1 MGIFGKKKDK
11 VIDLREN
18 YKIPEKSF
26 AKVPAKNNSSDM
38 SAFGFMDNS
47 SSSSSSSNDSDYVNL
62 SSDNSDKKSKIAKR
76 LLDMT
81 DKLED
86 ISNQIY
92 HIKQRI
98 EIIEKKLKISYD

>member
-1 MGIFGKKKDK
+1 MGIFGKKRDN
-11 VIDLREN
+11 VIDLRGS

-26 AKVPAKNNSSDM
+26 AKVAVKKDSSDM

-47 SSSSSSSNDSDYVNL
+47 SSNSSSSNDSDYVNL
-62 SSDNSDKKSKIAKR
+62 SSDNGDKKSKIAKR

-92 HIKQRI
+92 HMKQRI